1 MTKTFLR
8 AIKVAAL
15 CFASFAYAAV
25 ESPPWAYPTPPP
37 GYTPSPDDGAP
48 RHVPESNK
56 TYSTPQVRD
65 LFLAPDWHPES
76 HPKMPPIVAIGR
88 KPEVYAC
95 GFCHRAEGTGGPENA
110 SLAGLPTDY
119 ILQQLADY
127 KSGLRST
134 AVPGR
139 KPQALMIAVAK
150 AVTADEALAA
160 ATYFS
165 SLKPHQNM
173 RVIET
178 DQVPKTNVS
187 WILSRREPEVGEPI
201 GQRIIETPDQLEQ
214 FESRDSRATFTAYV
228 PKRSLKRGEALAT
241 GRDLA
246 TAPACT
252 ACHGM
257 DLRGLG
263 AIPAIAG
270 RSPTYLFRQL
280 HEFQT
285 GARAGANAALMK
297 DVVSRL
303 SQADMIAL
311 SAYAASLPP

>member
-1 MTKTFLR
+1 
-8 AIKVAAL
+8 
-15 CFASFAYAAV
+15 
-25 ESPPWAYPTPPP
+25 
-37 GYTPSPDDGAP
+37 
-48 RHVPESNK
+48 
-56 TYSTPQVRD
+56 
-65 LFLAPDWHPES
+65 
-76 HPKMPPIVAIGR
+76 MPPIVAIGR

-110 SLAGLPTDY
+110 SLAGLPADY

-150 AVTADEALAA
+150 AVTDDEALAA

-165 SLKPHQNM
+165 RLKPRQNM

-178 DQVPKTNVS
+178 EQVPKTVVS
-187 WILSRREPEVGEPI
+187 WILARQEPEVGEPI
-201 GQRIIETPDQLEQ
+201 GQRIIETPDHLEQ

-228 PKRSLKRGEALAT
+228 PKLSLKRGEALAT
-241 GRDLA
+241 GQDLA
-246 TAPACT
+246 MAPACT
-252 ACHGM
+252 GCHGA

-285 GARAGANAALMK
+285 GARAGAGAAPMK
-297 DVVSRL
+297 DAVSRL
-303 SQADMIAL
+303 SQADMIAI
-311 SAYAASLPP
+311 SAYAGSLSP

>member
-1 MTKTFLR
+1 MSKTFQR
-8 AIKVAAL
+8 AINVVAL
-15 CFASFAYAAV
+15 CLVTLATAAE
-25 ESPPWAYPTPPP
+25 ESPAWAYPTPPP
-37 GYTPSPDDGAP
+37 GYKPSPDDGSP
-48 RHVPESNK
+48 RHVPESHK

-76 HPKMPPIVAIGR
+76 HPQMPPIVAIGR
-88 KPEVYAC
+88 KPEVFAC

-110 SLAGLPTDY
+110 SLAGLPAAY

-134 AVPGR
+134 AVPSR

-150 AVTADEALAA
+150 AITGDEALAA

-165 SLKPHQNM
+165 RLKSLQNI

-178 DQVPKTNVS
+178 KQVPKTVVS
-187 WILSRREPEVGEPI
+187 WILARQEPEVGEPI

-214 FESRDSRATFTAYV
+214 FESRDPRATFTAYV
-228 PKRSLKRGEALAT
+228 PKLSVRRGKALAT
-241 GRDLA
+241 GQDLA
-246 TAPACT
+246 KAPACT
-252 ACHGM
+252 ACHGT

-263 AIPAIAG
+263 GIPAVAG

-280 HEFQT
+280 HEFQI
-285 GARAGANAALMK
+285 GARAGASAAPMK
-297 DVVSRL
+297 DAVSKL

-311 SAYAASLPP
+311 SAYAGSLPP